1 MKLTSFLLQ
10 SRGPVNL
17 AKRLPTIVTRFGLT
31 ERKIDQC
38 LNGFVDIAQEF
49 DVRPTLAVTANLLDR
64 YPLLFTRLKSRGVE
78 FAIHGL
84 VHTDYST
91 LSLETHI
98 AHINEAV
105 DIFYR
110 NNIDFSGFR
119 CPYLRSSKH
128 TLEAV
133 RRLAFSWESSDVIAW
148 DIDDTKNLGTNQ
160 GYAYKKLLELYSAKD
175 SASNFAVPRMYGRVV
190 EIPVSIPDDEAI
202 VDRLGLN
209 SAAELTRIW
218 LSILDKSYRRGDIF
232 TIQLHHER
240 VPLFKDALRA
250 VLSTARALRPC
261 VFVASL
267 HEIGEWYLKRDKF
280 SLAVN
285 ELGEERYNV
294 QLVDNGI
301 GKKPK
306 SGHSDVTVLVKNLEV
321 EDAEKHEWFG
331 GYSLVKAN
339 RFTVRCKKRPVIEL
353 DPDRSIRKVDLLRS
367 EGFVVEE
374 LSPDTK
380 IANPAGKTATPTH
393 DFSLDTGQGFNE
405 VAYIN
410 EIDELGVP
418 LVRIWRWPHGC
429 RSALAIT
436 GDVDSITITDFAR
449 RFFEVR
455 NEQAA

>member
-38 LNGFVDIAQEF
+38 LNSFVDITQEF

-64 YPLLFTRLKSRGVE
+64 YPSLFSRLKNRGVE
-78 FAIHGL
+78 FAVHGL
-84 VHTDYST
+84 VHTDYSM
-91 LSLETHI
+91 LSLETHV

-105 DIFYR
+105 EIFYR
-110 NNIDFSGFR
+110 NDIDFSGFR
-119 CPYLRSSKH
+119 CPYLRSNKN

-133 RRLAFSWESSDVIAW
+133 RRLGFNWESSDVIAW
-148 DIDDTKNLGTNQ
+148 DIEDTKNLGGNQ

-175 SASNFAVPRMYGRVV
+175 SASNFAVPRMYGRVA

-202 VDRLGLN
+202 VDRLGLK
-209 SAAELTRIW
+209 SASELTRIW
-218 LSILDKSYRRGDIF
+218 LSILDSSYRRGDIF

-261 VFVASL
+261 VFIASL

-285 ELGEERYNV
+285 DLGEDRYNV

-301 GKKPK
+301 GRKPK
-306 SGHSDVTVLVKNLEV
+306 TGYSDVTVLVKNLEV

-339 RFTVRCKKRPVIEL
+339 RFTVRCKKSPAIEP
-353 DPDRSIRKVDLLRS
+353 DPDRSLRRAGLLRS
-367 EGFVVEE
+367 EGFIVEG
-374 LSPDTK
+374 LCTDGK
-380 IANPAGKTATPTH
+380 IADSTGGNASNIH
-393 DFSLDTGQGFNE
+393 DSLSNTGQSFNE

-410 EIDELGVP
+410 EIDESGMP

-449 RFFEVR
+449 RFF
-455 NEQAA
+455 